1 MKDKG
6 SVRKE
11 LLLRRDAIPAE
22 VRRIKDRLIR
32 EKILALDE
40 SIQART
46 FFCFAS
52 FRSEVDTFEIMRS
65 LLANEKKVL
74 VPKVD
79 RERHTLFL
87 YEIHDVG
94 QLVPG
99 YIGIPEPP
107 VMAGD
112 VPAVLNDVDLV
123 IIPGAGFDP
132 QGNRIGYGG
141 GYYDRLLGEL
151 QQAIPVV
158 APAYEEQIVDSLP
171 EEPHDVRVGVIVTD
185 RRIVRCSEDK
195 GKDSAVG

>member
-11 LLLRRDAIPAE
+11 LLLRRDAIPPE

-32 EKILALDE
+32 EKILDLDE
-40 SIQART
+40 SIKART

-65 LLANEKKVL
+65 LLAKQKKVL
-74 VPKVD
+74 VPKVV
-79 RERHTLFL
+79 RERHTLLL
-87 YEIHDVG
+87 YEIHDIG

-107 VMAGD
+107 AMAGD
-112 VPAVLNDVDLV
+112 VPVDLNDVDLV

-141 GYYDRLLGEL
+141 GYYDRLLGEVNK
-151 QQAIPVV
+151 AIPG
-158 APAYEEQIVDSLP
+158 IIWS
-171 EEPHDVRVGVIVTD
+171 VT
-185 RRIVRCSEDK
+185 ILFK
-195 GKDSAVG
+195 G